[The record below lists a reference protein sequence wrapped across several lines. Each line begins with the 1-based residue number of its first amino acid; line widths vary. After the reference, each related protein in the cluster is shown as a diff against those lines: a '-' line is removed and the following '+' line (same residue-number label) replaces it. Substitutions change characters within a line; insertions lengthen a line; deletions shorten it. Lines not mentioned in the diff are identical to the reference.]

1 MGVCVYSQKKT
12 PLLKE
17 NKIDEV
23 IVVGYG
29 KSTKSRMTDN
39 VAKISAESI
48 KEVPNANFQNALV
61 GKTAGVQISQT
72 NGKLEAGFNVN
83 IRIGKYKCRYWSFVC
98 NRRNPHD

>member
-12 PLLKE
+12 PCLKK

-61 GKTAGVQISQT
+61 GKAAVVYKLAKPTANWKPGSMLTSVDRQ
-72 NGKLEAGFNVN
+72 V
-83 IRIGKYKCRYWSFVC
+83 
-98 NRRNPHD
+98 